1 MCIVLIDEET
11 EENFKNINAIHVDRI
26 EEDEEALIKKEREL
40 MKTLFLLQQKHK
52 DINLAYENVMENM
65 KSLIAYQDENIN
77 PNHEELKEEE
87 KNTED
92 ESQHIAKGEPVDVN
106 ANEGEQQGEEAENK
120 EPEEEKNAEPIENAE
135 NAVNEEQKEQVE
147 EGEKKE
153 NDDINNNN
161 ADTIANINT
170 NEETV
175 PQQQET
181 EVVVEET
188 PEEKE
193 LINKYHT
200 FLKQALKTFNILFLC
215 HSKQEF
221 LNLMNEKGMEMQLEK
236 EKMERMQLENK
247 KKGRRSTR
255 KRLTNTGGNVFQ
267 KPSAPLGAEEE
278 DEDKEI
284 IDKDILNKFMKEI
297 KKSRDDFV
305 TGDNKQKFA
314 VKK

>member
-11 EENFKNINAIHVDRI
+11 EENFKNINAIHIDRI

-65 KSLIAYQDENIN
+65 KNLIAYQDENIN

-92 ESQHIAKGEPVDVN
+92 NSHFVGGEIVDVN

-120 EPEEEKNAEPIENAE
+120 EPEEEKNAEPVENAE
-135 NAVNEEQKEQVE
+135 NAVNEEQKVE
-147 EGEKKE
+147 DGEKKE
-153 NDDINNNN
+153 NDEINNN
-161 ADTIANINT
+161 ADTLGNINT

-188 PEEKE
+188 PEETE

-236 EKMERMQLENK
+236 EKMERMQLEGK

-255 KRLTNTGGNVFQ
+255 KRLTNTGSNVFQ

-284 IDKDILNKFMKEI
+284 IDKDILNKFMREI
-297 KKSRDDFV
+297 KKSREDFV

-314 VKK
+314 IKK

>member
-1 MCIVLIDEET
+1 MYIVLIDEET
-11 EENFKNINAIHVDRI
+11 EENFKNINAIHIDRI

-65 KSLIAYQDENIN
+65 KNLIAYQDENIN

-92 ESQHIAKGEPVDVN
+92 NSHFVGGETVDVN

-120 EPEEEKNAEPIENAE
+120 EPEEEKNAEPVENAE
-135 NAVNEEQKEQVE
+135 NAVNEEQKVE

-153 NDDINNNN
+153 NDDINNN

-188 PEEKE
+188 PEETE

-236 EKMERMQLENK
+236 EKMERMQLEGK

-255 KRLTNTGGNVFQ
+255 KRLTNTGSNVFQ

-284 IDKDILNKFMKEI
+284 IDKDILNKFMREI
-297 KKSRDDFV
+297 KKSREDFV

>member
-1 MCIVLIDEET
+1 
-11 EENFKNINAIHVDRI
+11 
-26 EEDEEALIKKEREL
+26 
-40 MKTLFLLQQKHK
+40 
-52 DINLAYENVMENM
+52 MENM
-65 KSLIAYQDENIN
+65 RNLIAYQDDNIN

-87 KNTED
+87 
-92 ESQHIAKGEPVDVN
+92 
-106 ANEGEQQGEEAENK
+106 EEEHGQI
-120 EPEEEKNAEPIENAE
+120 EEEKNAEEKEAAIAHEEEKQNEETEEKKSAKDEAKPSENADE
-135 NAVNEEQKEQVE
+135 AKPSESAVGEEQALV

-153 NDDINNNN
+153 TDDNGL
-161 ADTIANINT
+161 DTLGNVNT

-181 EVVVEET
+181 VVVEET
-188 PEEKE
+188 PEETE

-221 LNLMNEKGMEMQLEK
+221 LNLMNAKGMEMQQEK
-236 EKMERMQLENK
+236 EKLERMQLDNK

-255 KRLTNTGGNVFQ
+255 KRLTNTSSAFQ

-284 IDKDILNKFMKEI
+284 IDKDILNKFMREI
-297 KKSRDDFV
+297 KKSREDFV
-305 TGDNKQKFA
+305 TGDNKPKFA
-314 VKK
+314 IKK